1 MNLKFI
7 PYLSHFIFL
16 CFPLEIFAFL
26 FFCFS
31 FVFAKNILCREVCYT
46 LLEKYFVLVTLAQE
60 KKLNL
65 EENLTLCKWLFLKC
79 YICYIMIVFELL
91 EWINLRNVCTDP
103 YCVRVCSILS
113 STGII
118 YFNMAVIWTL
128 FSII

>member
-65 EENLTLCKWLFLKC
+65 EENLTVCKWLFLKC

-91 EWINLRNVCTDP
+91 EW
-103 YCVRVCSILS
+103 VCSILS
-113 STGII
+113 STGIV
-118 YFNMAVIWTL
+118 YFNSNLDAFQYYLELNIENG
-128 FSII
+128 